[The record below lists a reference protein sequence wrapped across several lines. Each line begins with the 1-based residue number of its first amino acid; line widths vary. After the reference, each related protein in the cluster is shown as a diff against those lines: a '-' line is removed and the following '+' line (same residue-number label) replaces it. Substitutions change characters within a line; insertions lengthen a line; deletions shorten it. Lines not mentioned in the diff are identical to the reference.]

1 MQHGAGW
8 TAKIKQLHL
17 KSGKIVT
24 ITSYKECVG
33 MASLR
38 MRDAQDKHARQQK
51 MTAKPLPKKLNKEPL
66 VDAVFEIRFSSSI
79 PVSSVLPGFLFA
91 RINDGDKKI
100 ERLPAADIPLQM
112 REFNPN
118 LRFQPLLR
126 LNWGRFLILIGDES
140 LAIACVIPYPGWQDF
155 KPKIIEVINIL
166 RDSRIIET
174 VSRFSLKY
182 VDIIEGK
189 NLYEQIQRVNV
200 NLNIGNHILSSE
212 HFNIRVEIPHD
223 DYLHIVQIAAPSSVT
238 LFDGQT
244 RDGVLVA
251 VDSISEQLTI
261 DLTSFA
267 EALADNL
274 EAIHTSNKTMFF
286 ECLRPETITYLE
298 PVYD

>member
-1 MQHGAGW
+1 M
-8 TAKIKQLHL
+8 L
-17 KSGKIVT
+17 
-24 ITSYKECVG
+24 
-33 MASLR
+33 
-38 MRDAQDKHARQQK
+38 QK

-100 ERLPAADIPLQM
+100 ERLPAANIPIQM
-112 REFNPN
+112 RELDQN

-126 LNWGRFLILIGDES
+126 LNWDRFLILMGDES
-140 LAIACVIPYPGWQDF
+140 LAIACAIPYPGWQDF
-155 KPKIIEVINIL
+155 KSKIIEVINAL
-166 RDSRIIET
+166 KDSRIIET

-182 VDIIEGK
+182 VDIIDGK
-189 NLYEQIQRVNV
+189 NLSEQIQRVNI
-200 NLNIGNHILSSE
+200 NLNIGNHILFSE
-212 HFNIRVEIPHD
+212 KFNIRVEIPHD
-223 DYLHIVQIAAPSSVT
+223 NYLHIVQIAAPSSGT
-238 LFDGQT
+238 LFDGKTQ
-244 RDGVLVA
+244 DGVLVA

-267 EALADNL
+267 ETLADNL

-298 PVYD
+298 PVYE